1 MSQNLYKNIHNVD
14 FMSSLSIGS
23 YLRTV
28 KIYIRR
34 YLERKIQR
42 RLILNFVGLGVL
54 PILIASFLLIGLT
67 ENNVQTYIFERNLE
81 IARRAS
87 NGISLFV
94 KEPLTILN
102 TMAQSRDI
110 IEMER
115 FTQSRYVNKIQNK
128 YNIFRKI
135 FILDR
140 SGMSVV
146 TTSFGEELK
155 NYQREPVY
163 YVAMTDREY
172 LSNVTFTPSNFPA
185 MSIALPIKRY
195 NTVEGILVGEIDLK
209 NVWTLLDSI
218 RVGETGFAML
228 ISSDGNLIAHPEKR
242 RVLSQERFTQLPFF
256 DALRAGEEG
265 MSFYTEEDVN
275 IFATYVPVPEFS
287 WGIVVQQNEEEAFE
301 LVRKMR
307 NQVTVFVSI
316 TTILALFLAF
326 GTIRRITQPF
336 ESLVKGVRTYAE
348 GNLTHRIM
356 IEHQD
361 ELVALADEFNKMA
374 ESLEKNQRQLRR
386 MERLAAISRF
396 ASLVSHEIRN
406 PLNAM
411 NINMQILRRLISQTD
426 SPPEKKMKYLNIIT
440 SEINRMNSLVTNF
453 LAITRPPELNFIRS
467 DVHQILEEVI
477 LTLEGQ
483 AKSLGIIVKRNYSD
497 HTFFGMFDYNQ
508 LKQVFQNI
516 LLNAFDAMPDG
527 GEMSIQT
534 AVGPDKKKGKRVSKS
549 IQIKIVDGGVGIPK
563 QKLSEIFEFYY
574 TTKKTGTGLGLAIAK
589 QIIEGHKGEIEV
601 ASNEGTGTTV
611 LIYLPW
617 EG

>member
-1 MSQNLYKNIHNVD
+1 MST
-14 FMSSLSIGS
+14 FSIGS

-28 KIYIRR
+28 KIYIRQ

-67 ENNVQTYIFERNLE
+67 ENTVQTYIFERNLE
-81 IARRAS
+81 IARGAG

-115 FTQSRYVNKIQNK
+115 FTQSRYINKIQNS
-128 YNIFRKI
+128 YSIFRKI
-135 FILDR
+135 YILDR
-140 SGMSVV
+140 SGTSIV
-146 TTSFGEELK
+146 TTSFGEELR

-172 LSNVTFTPSNFPA
+172 FSNVSFTPSNFPA

-218 RVGETGFAML
+218 QIGKTGFAML
-228 ISSDGNLIAHPEKR
+228 ISSDGNLIAHPEKQ
-242 RVLSQERFTQLPFF
+242 RVLSQERFTQYPFF
-256 DALRAGEEG
+256 EALKAGEEG
-265 MSFYTEEDVN
+265 MSFYSEQNVDF
-275 IFATYVPVPEFS
+275 FATYVPVPDFS

-301 LVRKMR
+301 LVKKMR
-307 NQVTVFVSI
+307 TQVSIFVSI

-326 GTIRRITQPF
+326 GTIRRIIQPI

-356 IEHQD
+356 IERQD
-361 ELVALADEFNKMA
+361 ELVVLADEFNKMA

-411 NINMQILRRLISQTD
+411 NINMQILRRLISQTE

-453 LAITRPPELNFIRS
+453 LAITRPPELNLIRS

-483 AKSLGIIVKRNYSD
+483 AKSLGIIVKTDYSD
-497 HTFFGMFDYNQ
+497 HKFFGMFDYNQ

-516 LLNAFDAMPDG
+516 ILNAFEAMPDG
-527 GEMSIQT
+527 GEMFIHT
-534 AVGPDKKKGKRVSKS
+534 AISPYEQKDKKVDER
-549 IQIKIVDGGVGIPK
+549 IEIKFVDRGVGIPK

-589 QIIEGHKGEIEV
+589 QIIEGHKGEIGVE
-601 ASNEGTGTTV
+601 SFKGKGTTV
-611 LIYLPW
+611 FIHLPW

>member
-1 MSQNLYKNIHNVD
+1 MN
-14 FMSSLSIGS
+14 SLRIGT
-23 YLRTV
+23 YL
-28 KIYIRR
+28 KISKRNIRR

-67 ENNVQTYIFERNLE
+67 ENTVQTYIFERNLE
-81 IARRAS
+81 IARGAS
-87 NGISLFV
+87 NGVSLFV

-115 FTQSRYVNKIQNK
+115 FTQSRYINKIQNS
-128 YNIFRKI
+128 YSIFRKI
-135 FILDR
+135 YILDR
-140 SGMSVV
+140 SGISVV

-155 NYQREPVY
+155 NFQREPEY
-163 YVAMTDREY
+163 YVAITGNEY
-172 LSNVTFTPSNFPA
+172 FSNVNFTPSNFPA
-185 MSIALPIKRY
+185 MSIALPIRRY

-209 NVWTLLDSI
+209 NIWTLLDSI
-218 RVGETGFAML
+218 QVGKTGFAML
-228 ISSDGNLIAHPEKR
+228 ISAEGNAIAHPDKP
-242 RVLSQERFTQLPFF
+242 RVLSRENFTQYPFF
-256 DALRAGEEG
+256 NALRNGEEG
-265 MSFYTEEDVN
+265 MSFYAENDVN
-275 IFATYVPVPEFS
+275 LFATYVPVREFS
-287 WGIVVQQNEEEAFE
+287 WGIVVQQNEDEAFE

-307 NQVTVFVSI
+307 IQVTIFVSI

-326 GTIRRITQPF
+326 GTIRRITQPI
-336 ESLVKGVRTYAE
+336 ETLVKGVRTYAE
-348 GNLTHRIM
+348 GDLSHRIK
-356 IEHQD
+356 IERQD
-361 ELVALADEFNKMA
+361 ELVVLGDEFNKMA

-411 NINMQILRRLISQTD
+411 NINLQILRRLISQTD

-453 LAITRPPELNFIRS
+453 LAITRPPELNLIRS
-467 DVHQILEEVI
+467 DLHQILEEVI

-483 AKSLGIIVKRNYSD
+483 AKSLAVEVKREYSD
-497 HTFFGMFDYNQ
+497 RSFYGMFDYNQ

-516 LLNAFDAMPDG
+516 ILNSFDAMKDG
-527 GEMSIQT
+527 GQVIVQT
-534 AVGPDKKKGKRVSKS
+534 MLNPDRKKGKSDFKG
-549 IQIKIVDGGVGIPK
+549 IQIRFIDSGVGIPK

-574 TTKKTGTGLGLAIAK
+574 TTKRTGTGLGLAIAK
-589 QIIEGHKGEIEV
+589 QIIEGHKGKIEV
-601 ASNEGTGTTV
+601 ESIEGSGTTV
-611 LIYLPW
+611 IITLPW

>member
-1 MSQNLYKNIHNVD
+1 
-14 FMSSLSIGS
+14 MSSLRIGT
-23 YLRTV
+23 YL
-28 KIYIRR
+28 KISKRNIRR

-67 ENNVQTYIFERNLE
+67 ENTVQTYIFERNLE
-81 IARRAS
+81 IARGAS
-87 NGISLFV
+87 NGVSLFV

-115 FTQSRYVNKIQNK
+115 FTQSRYINKIQNS
-128 YNIFRKI
+128 YSIFRKI
-135 FILDR
+135 YILDR
-140 SGMSVV
+140 SGVSVV

-155 NYQREPVY
+155 NFQREPEY
-163 YVAMTDREY
+163 YVPITGKEY
-172 LSNVTFTPSNFPA
+172 FSNVNFTPSNFPA
-185 MSIALPIKRY
+185 MSIALPIRRY

-209 NVWTLLDSI
+209 NIWNLLDSI
-218 RVGETGFAML
+218 QVGKTGFAML
-228 ISSDGNLIAHPEKR
+228 ISAEGNAIAHPDKP
-242 RVLSQERFTQLPFF
+242 RVLSRENFTQYPFF
-256 DALRAGEEG
+256 EALRNGEEG
-265 MSFYTEEDVN
+265 VSYYTENNEHL
-275 IFATYVPVPEFS
+275 FATYVPVREFS
-287 WGIVVQQNEEEAFE
+287 WGIVVQQNEDEAFE

-307 NQVTVFVSI
+307 TQVSIFVAI

-326 GTIRRITQPF
+326 GTIRRITQPI
-336 ESLVKGVRTYAE
+336 ETLVKGVRTYAE
-348 GNLTHRIM
+348 GDLSHRIK
-356 IEHQD
+356 IERQD
-361 ELVALADEFNKMA
+361 ELVVLGDEFNKMA

-453 LAITRPPELNFIRS
+453 LAITRPPELNLIRS
-467 DVHQILEEVI
+467 DLHQILEEVI

-483 AKSLGIIVKRNYSD
+483 AKSLGIEVRREYAD
-497 HTFFGMFDYNQ
+497 HSFFGMFDYNQ

-516 LLNAFDAMPDG
+516 LLNAFDALPEG
-527 GEMSIQT
+527 GKVIIQT
-534 AVGPDKKKGKRVSKS
+534 SLDTGRKKGKSESRGL
-549 IQIKIVDGGVGIPK
+549 QIRFIDSGVGIPK

-574 TTKKTGTGLGLAIAK
+574 TTKRTGTGLGLAIAK
-589 QIIEGHKGEIEV
+589 QIVEGHKGKIEV
-601 ASNEGTGTTV
+601 DSVEGSGTTV
-611 LIYLPW
+611 SITLPW

>member
-1 MSQNLYKNIHNVD
+1 
-14 FMSSLSIGS
+14 MSSLRIGT
-23 YLRTV
+23 YL
-28 KIYIRR
+28 KISKRNIRR

-67 ENNVQTYIFERNLE
+67 ENTVQTYIFERNLE
-81 IARRAS
+81 IARGAS
-87 NGISLFV
+87 NGVSLFV

-115 FTQSRYVNKIQNK
+115 FTQSRYINKIQNS
-128 YNIFRKI
+128 YSIFRKI
-135 FILDR
+135 YILDR
-140 SGMSVV
+140 SGISVV

-155 NYQREPVY
+155 NFQREPEY
-163 YVAMTDREY
+163 YVAITGNEY
-172 LSNVTFTPSNFPA
+172 FSNVNFTPSNFPA
-185 MSIALPIKRY
+185 MSIALPIRRY

-209 NVWTLLDSI
+209 NIWTLLDSI
-218 RVGETGFAML
+218 QVGKTGFAML
-228 ISSDGNLIAHPEKR
+228 ISAEGNAIAHPDKP
-242 RVLSQERFTQLPFF
+242 RVLSRENFTQYPFF
-256 DALRAGEEG
+256 NALRNGEEG
-265 MSFYTEEDVN
+265 MSFYAENDVN
-275 IFATYVPVPEFS
+275 LFATYVPVREFS
-287 WGIVVQQNEEEAFE
+287 WGIVVQQNEDEAFE

-307 NQVTVFVSI
+307 IQVTIFVSI

-326 GTIRRITQPF
+326 GTIRRITQPI
-336 ESLVKGVRTYAE
+336 ETLVKGVRTYAE
-348 GNLTHRIM
+348 GDLSHRIK
-356 IEHQD
+356 IERQD
-361 ELVALADEFNKMA
+361 ELVVLGDEFNKMA

-411 NINMQILRRLISQTD
+411 NINLQILRRLISQTD

-453 LAITRPPELNFIRS
+453 LAITRPPELNLIRS
-467 DVHQILEEVI
+467 DLHQILEEVI

-483 AKSLGIIVKRNYSD
+483 AKSLAVEVKREYSD
-497 HTFFGMFDYNQ
+497 RSFYGMFDYNQ

-516 LLNAFDAMPDG
+516 ILNSFDAMKDG
-527 GEMSIQT
+527 GQVIVQT
-534 AVGPDKKKGKRVSKS
+534 MLNLDRKKGKSDFKG
-549 IQIKIVDGGVGIPK
+549 IQIRFIDSGVGIPK

-574 TTKKTGTGLGLAIAK
+574 TTKRTGTGLGLAIAK
-589 QIIEGHKGEIEV
+589 QIIEGHKGKIEV
-601 ASNEGTGTTV
+601 ESIEGSGTTV
-611 LIYLPW
+611 IITLPW

>member
-1 MSQNLYKNIHNVD
+1 MN
-14 FMSSLSIGS
+14 SLRIGT
-23 YLRTV
+23 YL
-28 KIYIRR
+28 KISKRNIRR

-67 ENNVQTYIFERNLE
+67 ENTVQTYIFERNLE
-81 IARRAS
+81 IARGAS
-87 NGISLFV
+87 NGVSLFV

-115 FTQSRYVNKIQNK
+115 FTQSRYINKIQNS
-128 YNIFRKI
+128 YSIFRKI
-135 FILDR
+135 YILDR
-140 SGMSVV
+140 SGISVV

-155 NYQREPVY
+155 NFQREPEY
-163 YVAMTDREY
+163 YVAITGSEY
-172 LSNVTFTPSNFPA
+172 FSNVNFTPSNFPA
-185 MSIALPIKRY
+185 MSIALPIRRY

-209 NVWTLLDSI
+209 NIWTLLDSI
-218 RVGETGFAML
+218 QVGKTGFAML
-228 ISSDGNLIAHPEKR
+228 ISAEGNAIAHPDKP
-242 RVLSQERFTQLPFF
+242 RVLSRENFTQYPFF
-256 DALRAGEEG
+256 EALRNGEEG
-265 MSFYTEEDVN
+265 VSFYAENDVN
-275 IFATYVPVPEFS
+275 LFATYVPVPEFS
-287 WGIVVQQNEEEAFE
+287 WGIVVQQNEGEAFE
-301 LVRKMR
+301 LVRKMQT
-307 NQVTVFVSI
+307 QVSIFVAI

-326 GTIRRITQPF
+326 GTIRRITQPI
-336 ESLVKGVRTYAE
+336 ETLVKGVRTYAE
-348 GNLTHRIM
+348 GDLSHRIK
-356 IEHQD
+356 IERQD
-361 ELVALADEFNKMA
+361 ELVVLGDEFNKMA

-453 LAITRPPELNFIRS
+453 LAITRPPELNLIRS
-467 DVHQILEEVI
+467 DLHQILEEVI

-483 AKSLGIIVKRNYSD
+483 AKSLGVEVKREYSD
-497 HTFFGMFDYNQ
+497 HSFYGMFDYNQ

-516 LLNAFDAMPDG
+516 LLNSFDAMKNG
-527 GEMSIQT
+527 GEVIVQT
-534 AVGPDKKKGKRVSKS
+534 VLNPGKKKGKTDVKG
-549 IQIKIVDGGVGIPK
+549 IQIRFIDSGVGIPK

-574 TTKKTGTGLGLAIAK
+574 TTKRTGTGLGLAIAK
-589 QIIEGHKGEIEV
+589 QIIEGHRGKIEV
-601 ASNEGTGTTV
+601 ESMEGSGTTV
-611 LIYLPW
+611 IITLPW

>member
-1 MSQNLYKNIHNVD
+1 
-14 FMSSLSIGS
+14 MSSLSIGS
-23 YLRTV
+23 NLRTI
-28 KIYIRR
+28 KIYVRR

-42 RLILNFVGLGVL
+42 RLVLNFVGLGVL

-67 ENNVQTYIFERNLE
+67 ENTVQTYIFERNLE
-81 IARRAS
+81 IAKGAS

-94 KEPLTILN
+94 REPLTILN

-115 FTQSRYVNKIQNK
+115 FTQSRYINKIQNS
-128 YNIFRKI
+128 YSIFRKI

-172 LSNVTFTPSNFPA
+172 FSNVSFTPSNFPA

-218 RVGETGFAML
+218 RIGETGFAML
-228 ISSDGNLIAHPEKR
+228 ISSDGNLIAHPEKQ
-242 RVLSQERFTQLPFF
+242 RVLSQERVTRYPFF
-256 DALRAGEEG
+256 EALRGGEEG
-265 MSFYTEEDVN
+265 MSFYTEEN
-275 IFATYVPVPEFS
+275 INFFATYVPVPEFS

-307 NQVTVFVSI
+307 NQVRIFVLI
-316 TTILALFLAF
+316 TSILALFLAF
-326 GTIRRITQPF
+326 GTIRRITQPI

-348 GNLTHRIM
+348 GNLTHRIV
-356 IEHQD
+356 IERQD
-361 ELVALADEFNKMA
+361 ELVVLADEFNKMA

-411 NINMQILRRLISQTD
+411 NINLQILRRLISQAE

-453 LAITRPPELNFIRS
+453 LAITRPPELNLIRS

-483 AKSLGIIVKRNYSD
+483 AKSLGIIVKRSYSA

-534 AVGPDKKKGKRVSKS
+534 AAGPDMKKGKRVSKS
-549 IQIKIVDGGVGIPK
+549 IQITFMDTGVGIPK
-563 QKLSEIFEFYY
+563 QKISEIFEFYY

-589 QIIEGHKGEIEV
+589 QIIEGHEGEIKVE
-601 ASNEGTGTTV
+601 STEGTGTSV
-611 LIYLPW
+611 VIHLPW